1 MHRALFPM
9 SFVLLLAA
17 CSPQS
22 SSTDLQSSAQ
32 PASNAPASAASPV
45 QTDAPVPDAARAFR
59 DIFKEALSG
68 HEQVK
73 LSDGRY
79 AGLWQGHAFELG
91 GKRYYVAFAEFTDA
105 AENEYP
111 AEGDTVS
118 LAQATY
124 DLVDGAW
131 QLRNTGQGIGRFGAF
146 NKAPQIDE
154 TAQAQSATVDGRYLL
169 GIPTVETAM
178 AGARLTFYEV
188 FAFSPAETTW
198 TYLGFVPGGRDTRA
212 GCTADAGVPQPMLCA
227 ASTAT
232 LRFAAS
238 GVAGAWPTLRVE
250 FSGEVVGDD
259 GRIRPADA
267 RDAVEY
273 RVDPSKTAYARVQ
286 P

>member
-1 MHRALFPM
+1 MHRAVFSM

-22 SSTDLQSSAQ
+22 SSTDLQSAAQ
-32 PASNAPASAASPV
+32 PASSAPASVASSVQTKAPV
-45 QTDAPVPDAARAFR
+45 QDVARAFR
-59 DIFKEALSG
+59 DIFKEAVAG

-79 AGLWQGHAFELG
+79 ASLWQDHAFELD

-124 DLVDGAW
+124 HLVDGTW
-131 QLRNTGQGIGRFGAF
+131 QLRGTGQGIGRFGAF

-154 TAQAQSATVDGRYLL
+154 TARAQAAMVDGRYLV

-188 FAFSPAETTW
+188 FAFSPTETAW

-212 GCTADAGVPQPMLCA
+212 GCTADAGAPQPVPCA
-227 ASTAT
+227 ASEAT

-238 GVAGAWPTLRVE
+238 GDAGAWPMLWVE